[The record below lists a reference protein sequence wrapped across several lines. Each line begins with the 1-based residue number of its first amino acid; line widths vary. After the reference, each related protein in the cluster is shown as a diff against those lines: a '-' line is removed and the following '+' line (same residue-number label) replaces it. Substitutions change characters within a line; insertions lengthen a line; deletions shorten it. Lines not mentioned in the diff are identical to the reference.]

1 MMKNTNFFQLF
12 RKRGFSETIE
22 ILQNFPK
29 NEAVQ
34 SKFFEKLVESNSYP
48 NTFFR
53 VKGSLLKHN
62 IIAYKLNTNNEK
74 VIFLT
79 EKGLDVWNR
88 IQEIEKIL

>member
-22 ILQNFPK
+22 ILQDFPK

-62 IIAYKLNTNNEK
+62 IIAYKLNNNIHIYYYTK
-74 VIFLT
+74 KKYKKSFLGFT
-79 EKGLDVWNR
+79 
-88 IQEIEKIL
+88 IEKSM